1 MFDFSFA
8 FEKNKTCSKFSKIT
22 SQVKQKSFNI
32 ASSFFTNFLT
42 YISSIYS
49 QFILFQMIITHLLV
63 CYLLKILY

>member
-8 FEKNKTCSKFSKIT
+8 FEKNKTCSNFSKIT

-32 ASSFFTNFLT
+32 ASSFFTNFPT

-49 QFILFQMIITHLLV
+49 QFIPFQMILTHLLV